1 MKDTIYYVILPNP
14 LPDAEG
20 NTTYQVRH
28 IPTGTMNEKEFLAHL
43 KYHGTYDTIAMQSS
57 LSVLKNEII
66 EQLKSNQRFRIDGIG
81 TFQMKMG
88 LKTKQDEEGNP
99 VKPHFTNPDDIKAND
114 VEVQGV
120 SFTPDPS
127 FVKALKNDTTTR
139 NKYGRGVAGLNKP
152 YTREQVI
159 AFLDNYLRKHH
170 SITRQQLMQGLGITA
185 YRAQKWLDK
194 LTSEPYSKYYC
205 KLQGTTYV
213 YYRYG
218 WEMD

>member
-1 MKDTIYYVILPNP
+1 MNDTINYGILPNP

-43 KYHGTYDTIAMQSS
+43 KYHGTYNTIAMQAS

-66 EQLKSNQRFRIDGIG
+66 EQLKNNRRFRIDGIG
-81 TFQMKMG
+81 TFQMKVG
-88 LKTKQDEEGNP
+88 LKTKYDEEGNP

-120 SFTPDPS
+120 SFTADPS
-127 FVKALKNDTTTR
+127 FVKALKSDTSTR
-139 NKYGRGVAGLNKP
+139 NKYGRGVAGRNKP
-152 YTREQVI
+152 YTREQVV
-159 AFLDNYLRKHH
+159 AFLDNFLKERH
-170 SITRQQLMQGLGITA
+170 SITRQQMMHGLDITA
-185 YRAQKWLDK
+185 YRAQKWLDE
-194 LTSEPYSKYYC
+194 LTAEPDSKYYC
-205 KLQGTTYV
+205 QQQGTTYV

-218 WEMD
+218 WETE